1 MKEGK
6 ISEQG
11 THEKLVSNDQDYRHL
26 ISLGQT
32 QNVTK
37 DDDIMAET
45 EKDIKNGTVAILKY
59 FENNDKSTRGKKSN
73 IEEEETNQMIMD
85 ERDLLSYSSW
95 AVLLEYFK
103 VSLKCI

>member
-37 DDDIMAET
+37 DDDIMAEK
-45 EKDIKNGTVAILKY
+45 EKGIKNGVVATLKH
-59 FENNDKSTRGKKSN
+59 FGSNDTLTRRNKSN
-73 IEEEETNQMIMD
+73 IEEDETNPMIMD

-103 VSLKCI
+103 VSLKCT

>member
-11 THEKLVSNDQDYRHL
+11 THQELVSNDQDYRHL

-45 EKDIKNGTVAILKY
+45 EKRIKNGVVETLKHIG
-59 FENNDKSTRGKKSN
+59 NNNSMTQGNKSN
-73 IEEEETNQMIMD
+73 IEEAESNPMIMD

-103 VSLKCI
+103 VSLKCT